1 MYNPLESI
9 PPCPDT
15 RLSEYTKDEWRGIAK
30 RASPGL
36 TEEMFEEMWQG
47 FILLKKFKALN

>member
-1 MYNPLESI
+1 MNETGEQLP
-9 PPCPDT
+9 
-15 RLSEYTKDEWRGIAK
+15 RLSEYSKDEWRGIAK